1 MMLSP
6 TPALSFLFLLD
17 WEDGTLS
24 DLRDG
29 GQSRRRIP
37 SGAPKSP
44 QLNVK
49 SPKSLKKLSE

>member
-6 TPALSFLFLLD
+6 TLALSFLFLLD
-17 WEDGTLS
+17 WEDRTLS
-24 DLRDG
+24 DLRDR

-37 SGAPKSP
+37 QGAPKSP